1 MRRSPVP
8 RRCARALKV
17 FEHEV
22 RSAQG
27 PTARRP
33 NPSPMT
39 QRLASGPHCGI
50 VAVKLHDGTIES
62 VLRLF
67 GGLSAIAFLHCS
79 ALNIFA
85 MGGRSAAAHR
95 DLR

>member
-1 MRRSPVP
+1 M
-8 RRCARALKV
+8 
-17 FEHEV
+17 
-22 RSAQG
+22 
-27 PTARRP
+27 
-33 NPSPMT
+33 
-39 QRLASGPHCGI
+39 
-50 VAVKLHDGTIES
+50 KLHDGTIES